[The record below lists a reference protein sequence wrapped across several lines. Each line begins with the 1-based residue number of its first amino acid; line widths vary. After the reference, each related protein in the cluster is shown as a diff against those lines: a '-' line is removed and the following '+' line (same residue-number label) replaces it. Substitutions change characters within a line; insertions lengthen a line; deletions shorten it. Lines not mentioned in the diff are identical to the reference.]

1 MSKALLLQIGL
12 FCRCCRVTEKPL
24 FLCHAGEYLL
34 VPIQNPS
41 SNLDALS
48 RVDGEARRDFLA
60 PDRSIAGVLHL
71 LGTGPGGQIL
81 MELGHG
87 PLRTKQLTERV
98 GQFSARSIYRCVG
111 KMQSHGLIDRY
122 EEPGPPSK
130 VLLRL
135 TERGGRN
142 LFRLVRAFSVDSWGE
157 TCLLGDLWENG
168 FVEQLSRGPKSLMD
182 LLESP
187 HHLTYH
193 QVKRRA
199 NMAVECGLLQGSIC
213 KGNSRRY
220 ELTDQGRRSLGLIA
234 GIGRW
239 QHRYIAPGEAPGLE
253 MEEMATVLRGVMPLS
268 VLTAHIGR
276 RIDLIV
282 AGAEEYGYR
291 ATATVPGTVG
301 LEGTAHFDPQSE
313 READGSAAATINTW
327 FAALLD
333 GNRGRLRV
341 RGDLGLVD
349 SCVKQLHEA
358 LWETST
364 RA

>member
-1 MSKALLLQIGL
+1 
-12 FCRCCRVTEKPL
+12 
-24 FLCHAGEYLL
+24 
-34 VPIQNPS
+34 
-41 SNLDALS
+41 
-48 RVDGEARRDFLA
+48 
-60 PDRSIAGVLHL
+60 
-71 LGTGPGGQIL
+71 
-81 MELGHG
+81 MELGYG

-98 GQFSARSIYRCVG
+98 RGFSARSIYRCVG
-111 KMQSHGLIDRY
+111 RMQSHGLIDRY
-122 EEPGPPSK
+122 EEPGTPSK

-135 TERGGRN
+135 TERGGRH
-142 LFRLVRAFSVDSWGE
+142 LFRLMRTSDAISWKE
-157 TCLLGDLWENG
+157 MCLLGALWEDG
-168 FVEQLSRGPKSLMD
+168 FMEQLGRGPKSLMD
-182 LLESP
+182 LLEWP

-199 NMAVECGLLQGSIC
+199 NMGVERGLLQSLLC

-220 ELTDQGRRSLGLIA
+220 ELTTQGRRSLGLIA
-234 GIGRW
+234 AIGRW
-239 QHRYIAPGEAPGLE
+239 QHRYLPPGEAPELE
-253 MEEMATVLRGVMPLS
+253 IEEMATVLRGVLPLS
-268 VLTAHIGR
+268 VLTAHVGM

-301 LEGTAHFDPQSE
+301 LEGTARFDPQSE

-333 GNRGRLRV
+333 GNRGRIRV

-349 SCVKQLHEA
+349 SCVTQLHEA
-358 LWETST
+358 LWEAPT

>member
-1 MSKALLLQIGL
+1 ML
-12 FCRCCRVTEKPL
+12 
-24 FLCHAGEYLL
+24 
-34 VPIQNPS
+34 N
-41 SNLDALS
+41 
-48 RVDGEARRDFLA
+48 
-60 PDRSIAGVLHL
+60 L

-98 GQFSARSIYRCVG
+98 GQFSARSIYRCARR
-111 KMQSHGLIDRY
+111 MQSHGLIDRY

-142 LFRLVRAFSVDSWGE
+142 LFRLMRTTDVISWKE
-157 TCLLGDLWENG
+157 MCLLGALWEDG
-168 FVEQLSRGPKSLMD
+168 FMEQLSRGPKSLMD
-182 LLESP
+182 LLERP

-199 NMAVECGLLQGSIC
+199 SMAVEFGLFQSLLC

-220 ELTDQGRRSLGLIA
+220 ELTTRGRRSLGLIA
-234 GIGRW
+234 ALGRW
-239 QHRYIAPGEAPGLE
+239 RHRFLVSGETPELE
-253 MEEMATVLRGVMPLS
+253 IEEMATVLRGVMPLS
-268 VLTAHIGR
+268 VLPTHAGM

-301 LEGTAHFDPQSE
+301 LEGTARFDPQSE

-341 RGDLGLVD
+341 RGDLSLVD
-349 SCVKQLHEA
+349 SCVTQLHEA
-358 LWETST
+358 LWETAPRT
-364 RA
+364 